1 LLTSQFEE
9 MRDFFQKEKEK
20 EKKKDYKYRQV
31 EGRQLVPINISLV
44 ELVEQKRVLKKK
56 IRREK
61 KKKKRKKKIWTGIN
75 IFKEIEK

>member
-1 LLTSQFEE
+1 
-9 MRDFFQKEKEK
+9 
-20 EKKKDYKYRQV
+20 
-31 EGRQLVPINISLV
+31 V

-61 KKKKRKKKIWTGIN
+61 KKKKKKKKNWTGIN

>member
-1 LLTSQFEE
+1 
-9 MRDFFQKEKEK
+9 
-20 EKKKDYKYRQV
+20 
-31 EGRQLVPINISLV
+31 V